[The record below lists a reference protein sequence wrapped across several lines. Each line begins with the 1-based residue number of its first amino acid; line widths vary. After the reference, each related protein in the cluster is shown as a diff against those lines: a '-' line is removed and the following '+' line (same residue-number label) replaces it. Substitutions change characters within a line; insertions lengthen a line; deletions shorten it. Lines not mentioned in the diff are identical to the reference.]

1 MAPGPR
7 EDVNGLFSPPH
18 IAEEQGLFG
27 LAPGGVYQ
35 ATLITQDT
43 GGLLPRLFTLIH
55 RGSRPGDG
63 MFSVALSVS
72 RPFGG
77 TKPSELRT
85 TLPYGA
91 RTFLPSW
98 LMRSDHPFPF
108 DSPLSLPFRNFR
120 SESHDWPNDPPLG

>member
-1 MAPGPR
+1 MLRVSSDLTRPAFFRSQGLR
-7 EDVNGLFSPPH
+7 ENVNGLFSPPR
-18 IAEEQGLFG
+18 IAREQGLFG

-43 GGLLPRLFTLIH
+43 GGLLPRLFTLTH
-55 RGSRPGDG
+55 RGSRLGGG

-85 TLPYGA
+85 TLPSGA
-91 RTFLPSW
+91 RTFLPS
-98 LMRSDHPFPF
+98 
-108 DSPLSLPFRNFR
+108 
-120 SESHDWPNDPPLG
+120 